1 MVNIGFGSALVSPP
15 VGSGLVGYFEE
26 RISKGIRDDLYAR
39 CICFEDGYRTFFAIS
54 ADFCWVESA
63 IVEKLK
69 RMISENL
76 GIEQFGIVVHGTHTH
91 TGPLTGYNK
100 DLIYTEKLSVNPEY
114 IEKLPLLFFDAIKQA
129 YKNRES
135 AFVGFGS
142 VDVQGISF
150 IRRYK
155 MKNGMVITNPV
166 DRSQIVEPSG
176 ELDNTLNIMKVQDK
190 NGRLLCISINFPLHP
205 DTIGGEL
212 ISGDWPGILV
222 DRISKYFGCNAIFFN
237 GTAGDINHIN
247 PYDSETRRPEI
258 VERIV
263 NTLFENIKN
272 LEKKIECF
280 PAECFSFSTDTFKM
294 PKRKITL
301 QQIEQAKEFIQRYPP
316 NNLRSIVGRAL
327 LKQAE
332 IKRTFLDNDVALL
345 TINRSMAAFFT
356 SGEIF
361 SSIGLKIKNLM
372 DFDHKWV
379 VENCNGFLGYI
390 PDERAFYVA
399 EENKKIKEE
408 FPDVSVFESIGM
420 EASYE
425 TSPISCK
432 VAPNAEQE
440 LLFQFEKLLKKHAI
454 KRSI

>member
-1 MVNIGFGSALVSPP
+1 MVNIGFGSVLVSPP

-26 RISKGIRDDLYAR
+26 RVSKGIRDDLYAR
-39 CICFEDGYRTFFAIS
+39 CICFEDGHRTFFAVS
-54 ADFCWVESA
+54 ADFCWIEPV

-69 RMISENL
+69 RMISEKL

-91 TGPLTGYNK
+91 TGPLTGYNN

-114 IEKLPLLFFDAIKQA
+114 IEKLPLLFFDSVENA

-135 AFVGFGS
+135 AFFGFGS

-176 ELDNTLNIMKVQDK
+176 ELDSTLNIMKVQDK
-190 NGRLLCISINFPLHP
+190 KGRLLCIGINFPLHP

-212 ISGDWPGILV
+212 ISADWPGILV
-222 DRISKYFGCNAIFFN
+222 DRVLKHFGCNAIFFN
-237 GTAGDINHIN
+237 GAAGDINHVN
-247 PYDSETRRPEI
+247 PYDSQTRSPEI

-263 NTLFENIKN
+263 GTLFENIKN
-272 LEKKIECF
+272 LQKKIECV
-280 PAECFSFSTDTFKM
+280 PAECISFSTDTFKM
-294 PKRKITL
+294 PKRKITH
-301 QQIEQAKEFIQRYPP
+301 QEIELAKEFVRRYPP
-316 NNLRSIVGRAL
+316 NNLRAIVGRAL

-332 IKRTFLDNDVALL
+332 IKTDWLDNDVALL

-372 DFDHKWV
+372 DFDHRWI

-390 PDERAFYVA
+390 PDERAFLAA
-399 EENKKIKEE
+399 EENKNIKEE

-420 EASYE
+420 ETSYE
-425 TSPISCK
+425 TAPISCNA
-432 VAPNAEQE
+432 APNVEQAFLLQFKE
-440 LLFQFEKLLKKHAI
+440 LIKKHTS
-454 KRSI
+454 K